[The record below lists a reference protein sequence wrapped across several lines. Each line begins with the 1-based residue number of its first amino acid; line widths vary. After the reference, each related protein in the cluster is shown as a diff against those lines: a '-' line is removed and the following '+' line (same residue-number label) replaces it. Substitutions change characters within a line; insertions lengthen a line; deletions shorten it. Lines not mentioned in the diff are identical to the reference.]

1 MRAISL
7 GKFALAAAVCMAL
20 FIALAPS
27 ASATSFTL
35 SNTNLSGVTNVGTV
49 LVTDSGPNQVTVTI
63 NMNAGSSVKPEGGDI
78 AFNGPSGRV
87 GGSASGI
94 IGFSGIHLFGIEF
107 QGFQD

>member
-20 FIALAPS
+20 FVASAPL

-49 LVTDSGPNQVTVTI
+49 LITDSGLNQVTVTI
-63 NMNAGSSVKPEGGDI
+63 NMNAGYSLKLEGGQI
-78 AFNGPSGRV
+78 GFNGPSGLV
-87 GGSASGI
+87 AGSASGVT
-94 IGFSGIHLFGIEF
+94 GF
-107 QGFQD
+107 